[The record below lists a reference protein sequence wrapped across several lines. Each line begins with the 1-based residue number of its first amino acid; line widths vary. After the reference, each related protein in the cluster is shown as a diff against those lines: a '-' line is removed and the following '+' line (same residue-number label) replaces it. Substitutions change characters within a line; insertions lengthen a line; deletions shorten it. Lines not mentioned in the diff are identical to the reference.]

1 MSRLDRI
8 LAGGLFAAGLAV
20 VVGYGISQTGPA
32 QAQAADGPGPN
43 LVIEIAGQANG
54 TVVIDLLPEVAP
66 KHVAQIV
73 ALARQG
79 AYDNVVFHRVIDG
92 FMAQTGDVQYGKA
105 GGDLSM
111 AGMGGSAMPDI
122 PAEFTTALSFQRGV
136 VGMARAQDPN
146 SANSQFFITFGDASF
161 LDGQYTIV
169 GNVVSGMEVVD
180 AIKRGDGRNGE
191 VSGAPDVMT
200 KVTVQE

>member
-54 TVVIDLLPEVAP
+54 TVIIDLLPEVAP

-122 PAEFTTALSFQRGV
+122 PAEFTDALSFQRGV